1 MRRISGKNLKI
12 HHNGVREFS
21 SFSKLEQKEFM
32 IREKIKVF
40 SESARFQNFII
51 GLIIFNSIT
60 IGLETSDQI
69 MTSFGSTLLL
79 IDRIILAIF
88 VVEIG
93 LKLYAYRLSFF
104 RSGWNIFDFTIV
116 AIALLPASGA
126 LAVLRSLR
134 IFRSLRLIKN
144 VPKLRF
150 IVESLFHSLP
160 SLLWIF
166 VLLALVFYVFAVIGT
181 KLFSAEFPAWF
192 GTLGASMFSL
202 FQIMTLEGW
211 AEISRA
217 VMEKYPLA
225 NIYFILFILL
235 ASYTTLNI
243 FIAIVV
249 NTMSEVQKKISTEN
263 VDRIETL
270 IQDENEELR
279 NDIKLLKEQIIRM
292 EEKLTRRNN

>member
-1 MRRISGKNLKI
+1 MTKDKI
-12 HHNGVREFS
+12 KKLCES
-21 SFSKLEQKEFM
+21 SKL
-32 IREKIKVF
+32 
-40 SESARFQNFII
+40 QNFII

-60 IGLETSDQI
+60 IGFETSESI
-69 MTSFGSTLLL
+69 MSAFGSTLLL
-79 IDRIILAIF
+79 IDKIILVIF
-88 VVEIG
+88 VIEIT
-93 LKLYAYRLSFF
+93 LKLYAYGFSFF
-104 RSGWNIFDFTIV
+104 RSGWNVFDFSIV
-116 AIALLPASGA
+116 AVALLPASGT

-144 VPKLRF
+144 VPRLRF

-181 KLFSAEFPAWF
+181 KLFSSEFPAWF

-211 AEISRA
+211 ADISRS
-217 VMEKYPLA
+217 VMQKYPLA
-225 NIYFILFILL
+225 NIYFIMFILL

-249 NTMSEVQKKISTEN
+249 NTMNEVQQKISIEN
-263 VDRIETL
+263 VGKIETI

-279 NDIKLLKEQIIRM
+279 NDVKLLKEQIIRM
-292 EEKLTRRNN
+292 EEKLIKRIN

>member
-1 MRRISGKNLKI
+1 MI
-12 HHNGVREFS
+12 
-21 SFSKLEQKEFM
+21 KLNKSM
-32 IREKIKVF
+32 IREKVKTF
-40 SESARFQNFII
+40 TDSPRFQNFII

-69 MTSFGSTLLL
+69 MSSFGNTLLL
-79 IDRIILAIF
+79 IDKIILAIF
-88 VVEIG
+88 VIEIG
-93 LKLYAYRLSFF
+93 LKLYANRFSFF
-104 RSGWNIFDFTIV
+104 TSGWNLFDFSIV
-116 AIALLPASGA
+116 AVAHLPVSGS

-181 KLFSAEFPAWF
+181 KLFSEQFPQWF
-192 GTLGASMFSL
+192 GTLGTSMFTL

-211 AEISRA
+211 AEISREIMN
-217 VMEKYPLA
+217 VYPLS

-249 NTMSEVQKKISTEN
+249 NTMSEVQQKVSSEN
-263 VDRIETL
+263 VDKIETI

-279 NDIKLLKEQIIRM
+279 NDIRLLKEQIIRM
-292 EEKLTRRNN
+292 EEKLTKRNN

>member
-1 MRRISGKNLKI
+1 MK
-12 HHNGVREFS
+12 
-21 SFSKLEQKEFM
+21 
-32 IREKIKVF
+32 REKIKLLC
-40 SESARFQNFII
+40 ESSKFQNFII

-60 IGLETSDQI
+60 IGLETSERI
-69 MTSFGSTLLL
+69 MMSFGNTLLL
-79 IDRIILAIF
+79 IDKIILSIF
-88 VVEIG
+88 VVEIL
-93 LKLYAYRLSFF
+93 LKLYGYGFSFF
-104 RSGWNIFDFTIV
+104 RSGWNLFDFSIV
-116 AIALLPASGA
+116 AVALLPASGS

-181 KLFSAEFPAWF
+181 KLFSASFPHWF
-192 GTLGASMFSL
+192 GTLGSSMFTL

-211 AEISRA
+211 AEISRE
-217 VMEKYPLA
+217 VMIVYPLA
-225 NIYFILFILL
+225 NVYFIIFILL

-249 NTMSEVQKKISTEN
+249 NTMSEVQQKTSSVSVQK
-263 VDRIETL
+263 IETI
-270 IQDENEELR
+270 IQDENEELK

-292 EEKLTRRNN
+292 EKKLLRRNNQ

>member
-1 MRRISGKNLKI
+1 MIAERIKTFVEN
-12 HHNGVREFS
+12 N
-21 SFSKLEQKEFM
+21 
-32 IREKIKVF
+32 
-40 SESARFQNFII
+40 RFQNFII
-51 GLIIFNSIT
+51 GLIVFNSIT
-60 IGLETSDQI
+60 IGLETSHQI
-69 MTSFGSTLLL
+69 MSAIGNMLLL
-79 IDRIILAIF
+79 IDKIILGIF
-88 VVEIG
+88 VFEIG
-93 LKLYAYRLSFF
+93 LKLYAYRISFF
-104 RSGWNIFDFTIV
+104 RSGWNVFDFSIV
-116 AIALLPASGA
+116 LLALLPAAGS

-134 IFRSLRLIKN
+134 IFRTLRLIKN

-181 KLFSAEFPAWF
+181 KLFSSEFPEWF

-217 VMEKYPLA
+217 VMGKYPLA

-249 NTMSEVQKKISTEN
+249 NTMSEVQQKISTE
-263 VDRIETL
+263 
-270 IQDENEELR
+270 
-279 NDIKLLKEQIIRM
+279 KLVISE
-292 EEKLTRRNN
+292 